1 MDHLG
6 LVAGLQVPEDG
17 SVVEE
22 GQVDH
27 VLALL
32 KLRRINPADFSLL
45 VDEFLMANCDCQ
57 FGGEISVLSTDVGN
71 VAARLKESLPVAA
84 GFRVWDPHGLF
95 WLIRLV
101 LVRLLHVHGW
111 EEEFGG
117 IRVHRPLD
125 KLDMARHVEAK
136 EVPGGNTL

>member
-32 KLRRINPADFSLL
+32 KLGGIDPADFSLL
-45 VDEFLMANCDCQ
+45 VDEFLVANCDRQ
-57 FGGEISVLSTDVGN
+57 FGGEIGVLSTDVGN
-71 VAARLKESLPVAA
+71 VATRLKETLPVPA
-84 GFRVWDPHGLF
+84 GFGVWDKKAILDHLDYFRWFWLLTISEQLRPGTHTDFFGSYGLF
-95 WLIRLV
+95 
-101 LVRLLHVHGW
+101 
-111 EEEFGG
+111 
-117 IRVHRPLD
+117 
-125 KLDMARHVEAK
+125 
-136 EVPGGNTL
+136 